1 MLGAAG
7 TLALAGVAWTVVPND
22 SDTTRAQ
29 NRRVEL
35 TTVPRQGAAA
45 RTAQQQAQGTDSNG

>member
-1 MLGAAG
+1 
-7 TLALAGVAWTVVPND
+7 VAPNN

-35 TTVPRQGAAA
+35 TTVPRQGTKVS
-45 RTAQQQAQGTDSNG
+45 TAQKHVEGADSNG